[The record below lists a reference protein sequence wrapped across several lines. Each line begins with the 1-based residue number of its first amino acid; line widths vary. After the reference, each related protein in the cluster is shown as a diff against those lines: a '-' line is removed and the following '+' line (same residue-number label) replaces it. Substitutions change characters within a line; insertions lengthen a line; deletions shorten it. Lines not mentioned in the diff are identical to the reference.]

1 MGIKIYEGAVASL
14 GDKWSKGCYYEY
26 SSLTMVDGVRV
37 KRRFLV
43 TEEMDDILL
52 EVLQSG
58 EKVKL
63 HMTIMTQ
70 ETKSGALLAL
80 ERANGVVYALNP
92 PIIPCAIKFWG
103 PIILVFSLVT
113 LPFGVGFV
121 TLWAWW
127 TIKKQMSS
135 TYALHDHLTS
145 LQGAIRVDQ
154 DLK

>member
-1 MGIKIYEGAVASL
+1 MSINIYEGAVESL
-14 GDKWSKGCYYEY
+14 GQKWSKGCYFEY
-26 SSLTMVDGVRV
+26 SNLAMVGGIRV

-58 EKVKL
+58 ETVKL

-80 ERANGVVYALNP
+80 ERANGVLYALNP
-92 PIIPCAIKFWG
+92 PIIPWALKFWM
-103 PIILVFSLVT
+103 PVVFVFSLLT
-113 LPFGVGFV
+113 LAFGVGII
-121 TLWAWW
+121 TLWGWW
-127 TIKKQMSS
+127 TVKKQFAA
-135 TYALHDHLTS
+135 TYALRDHLES

>member
-1 MGIKIYEGAVASL
+1 MSIKIYEGAVASL
-14 GDKWSKGCYYEY
+14 GDKWSKGCYYQY
-26 SSLTMVDGVRV
+26 NKLTMVDGTRVR
-37 KRRFLV
+37 RRFIV
-43 TEEMDDILL
+43 TEEMDDILQ

-70 ETKSGALLAL
+70 ETQSGALLAL

-92 PIIPCAIKFWG
+92 PIISRALKFWG

-113 LPFGVGFV
+113 LPFGVGFI

-135 TYALHDHLTS
+135 TYALRDHLNS
-145 LQGAIRVDQ
+145 LKGAIRVDQ